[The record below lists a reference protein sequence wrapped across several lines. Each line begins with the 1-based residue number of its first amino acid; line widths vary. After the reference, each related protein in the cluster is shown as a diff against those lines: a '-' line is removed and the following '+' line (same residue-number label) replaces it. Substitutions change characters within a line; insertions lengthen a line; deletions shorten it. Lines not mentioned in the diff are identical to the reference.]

1 MPSSHTEPRTGGPAG
16 RAGGVI
22 HDIGYRPYAGP
33 RGGHGAIARSLYLT
47 GVRNVFG
54 LGRSGKSKI
63 LPFALLALNVLPAVI
78 IVGVVTFIGLSSL
91 PLAYPEYAAT
101 TTILLGTFA
110 AAQGPILFSRDLRHG
125 TISLYLA
132 RPLSATAYA
141 LARWGALATGIF
153 AFVMAPIL
161 VMYLGALLAQMDAG
175 EQTTD
180 FLAATLVSLLL
191 AGMLASVSGL
201 FSAIALRRG
210 FAVVGTIGTILFG
223 YGVVAV
229 IQGISLEQD
238 QERVGEIAGL
248 FHPMTLYAGL
258 VNVLTD
264 ADNAITPPTG
274 AAMEVLYVVVSVLL
288 ALGGLGLLLLRYRR
302 LATR

>member
-1 MPSSHTEPRTGGPAG
+1 MPPSRTDGPT
-16 RAGGVI
+16 GVI
-22 HDIGYRPYAGP
+22 HDIGYRPYSGP
-33 RGGHGAIARSLYLT
+33 RGGHAAIAWSLYAT
-47 GVRNVFG
+47 GLRNVFG

-63 LPFALLALNVLPAVI
+63 LPFALLALNILPALI
-78 IVGVVTFIGLSSL
+78 IVGVVTLTGLTEL

-153 AFVMAPIL
+153 LFVMAPLL
-161 VMYLGALLAQMDAG
+161 VMYVGALLASMDAG
-175 EQTTD
+175 EQTGD
-180 FLAATLVSLLL
+180 FLTATVVTVLL
-191 AGMLASVSGL
+191 AGMLASVAGL

-223 YGVVAV
+223 YGVIAA
-229 IQGISLEQD
+229 IQGISFDQD
-238 QERVGEIAGL
+238 QHRVGEIAGL
-248 FHPMTLYAGL
+248 FHPMTLYAGD
-258 VNVLTD
+258 VAALTD
-264 ADNAITPPTG
+264 SDSAITPPTG
-274 AAMEVLYVVVSVLL
+274 TGMELLYILVSVVL
-288 ALGGLGLLLLRYRR
+288 ALGGLALLLLRYRR

>member
-1 MPSSHTEPRTGGPAG
+1 MPSSPTEPTGRPS
-16 RAGGVI
+16 GVI
-22 HDIGYRPYAGP
+22 HDIGYRPYSGP
-33 RGGHGAIARSLYLT
+33 RGGHGAIAWSLYVT
-47 GVRNVFG
+47 GLRNVFG
-54 LGRSGKSKI
+54 LGRSGRSKI
-63 LPFALLALNVLPAVI
+63 LPFALLALNLLPAVI
-78 IVGVVTFIGLSSL
+78 IVGVATFIGLNSL

-141 LARWGALATGIF
+141 LARWGALVTGIF
-153 AFVMAPIL
+153 LFVMAPIIM
-161 VMYLGALLAQMDAG
+161 MYAGALLASMDAG
-175 EQTTD
+175 EQTRD
-180 FLAATLVSLLL
+180 FLAATLVTVLL

-210 FAVVGTIGTILFG
+210 FAIVGTIGTILFG

-229 IQGISLEQD
+229 IQGISFDQD
-238 QERVGEIAGL
+238 QKRVGEIAGL
-248 FHPMTLYAGL
+248 FHPMTLYAGD
-258 VNVLTD
+258 VAVFTD
-264 ADNAITPPTG
+264 ADTAIIPPTG
-274 AAMEVLYVVVSVLL
+274 TGMDVLYVVVSLLL
-288 ALGGLGLLLLRYRR
+288 ALGGLGMLLWRYRR

>member
-1 MPSSHTEPRTGGPAG
+1 MPSSPTEPTGRPS
-16 RAGGVI
+16 GVI
-22 HDIGYRPYAGP
+22 HDIGYRPYSGP
-33 RGGHGAIARSLYLT
+33 RGGHGAIAWSLYVT
-47 GVRNVFG
+47 GLRNVFG
-54 LGRSGKSKI
+54 LGRSGRSKI
-63 LPFALLALNVLPAVI
+63 LPFALLALNLLPAVI
-78 IVGVVTFIGLSSL
+78 IVGVATFIGLNSL

-141 LARWGALATGIF
+141 LARWGALVTGIF
-153 AFVMAPIL
+153 LFVMAPIIM
-161 VMYLGALLAQMDAG
+161 MYAGALLASMDAG
-175 EQTTD
+175 EQTRD
-180 FLAATLVSLLL
+180 FLAATLVTVLL

-210 FAVVGTIGTILFG
+210 FAIVGTIGTILFG

-229 IQGISLEQD
+229 IQGISFDQD
-238 QERVGEIAGL
+238 QKRVGEIAGL
-248 FHPMTLYAGL
+248 FHPMTLYAGD
-258 VNVLTD
+258 VAVFTD
-264 ADNAITPPTG
+264 ADTAITPPTG
-274 AAMEVLYVVVSVLL
+274 TAMEVLYVVVSLLL
-288 ALGGLGLLLLRYRR
+288 ALGGLGMLLWRYRR

>member
-1 MPSSHTEPRTGGPAG
+1 MPSNPTEPSSRPA
-16 RAGGVI
+16 GVI
-22 HDIGYRPYAGP
+22 HDIGYRPYSGP
-33 RGGHGAIARSLYLT
+33 RGGHGSIAWSLYLT
-47 GVRNVFG
+47 GLRNVFG
-54 LGRSGKSKI
+54 LGRSGRSKI
-63 LPFALLALNVLPAVI
+63 LPFALLALNILPAVI
-78 IVGVVTFIGLSSL
+78 IVGVATFIGLNSL

-141 LARWGALATGIF
+141 LARWGALVTGIF
-153 AFVMAPIL
+153 LFVMAPIT
-161 VMYLGALLAQMDAG
+161 VMYIGALLASMDAG
-175 EQTTD
+175 EQTRD
-180 FLAATLVSLLL
+180 VLAATVVTVLL
-191 AGMLASVSGL
+191 AGMLGSVSGL

-210 FAVVGTIGTILFG
+210 FAIVGTIGTILFG

-229 IQGISLEQD
+229 IQGISFD
-238 QERVGEIAGL
+238 QGKERVGEIAGL
-248 FHPMTLYAGL
+248 FHPMTLYAGD
-258 VNVLTD
+258 VAVLTD
-264 ADNAITPPTG
+264 ADNAITPPAGTG
-274 AAMEVLYVVVSVLL
+274 MELLYVAVSLLL

>member
-1 MPSSHTEPRTGGPAG
+1 MPSSPTEPTGRPS
-16 RAGGVI
+16 GVI
-22 HDIGYRPYAGP
+22 HDIGYRPYSGP
-33 RGGHGAIARSLYLT
+33 RGGHGAIAWSLYVT
-47 GVRNVFG
+47 GLRNVFG
-54 LGRSGKSKI
+54 LGRSGRSKI
-63 LPFALLALNVLPAVI
+63 LPFALLALNLLPAVI
-78 IVGVVTFIGLSSL
+78 IVGVATFIGLNSL

-141 LARWGALATGIF
+141 LARWGALVTGIF
-153 AFVMAPIL
+153 LFVMAPIV
-161 VMYLGALLAQMDAG
+161 VMYAGALLASMDAG
-175 EQTTD
+175 EQTRD
-180 FLAATLVSLLL
+180 FLAATLVTVLL

-210 FAVVGTIGTILFG
+210 FAIVGTIGTILFG

-229 IQGISLEQD
+229 IQGISFDQD
-238 QERVGEIAGL
+238 QKRVGEIAGL
-248 FHPMTLYAGL
+248 FHPMTLYAGD
-258 VNVLTD
+258 VAVLTD
-264 ADNAITPPTG
+264 ADTAITPPTG
-274 AAMEVLYVVVSVLL
+274 TGMEALYVVVSLLL
-288 ALGGLGLLLLRYRR
+288 ALGGLGLLLWRYRR

>member
-1 MPSSHTEPRTGGPAG
+1 MPSSPTEPTGRPS
-16 RAGGVI
+16 GVI
-22 HDIGYRPYAGP
+22 HDIGYRPYSGP
-33 RGGHGAIARSLYLT
+33 RGGHGAIAWSLYVT
-47 GVRNVFG
+47 GLRNVFG
-54 LGRSGKSKI
+54 LGRSGRSKI
-63 LPFALLALNVLPAVI
+63 LPFALLALNLLPAVI
-78 IVGVVTFIGLSSL
+78 IVGVATFIGLNSL

-141 LARWGALATGIF
+141 LARWGALVTGIF
-153 AFVMAPIL
+153 LFVMAPIIM
-161 VMYLGALLAQMDAG
+161 MYAGALLASMDAG
-175 EQTTD
+175 EQTRD
-180 FLAATLVSLLL
+180 FLAATLVTVLL

-210 FAVVGTIGTILFG
+210 FAIVGTIGTILFG

-229 IQGISLEQD
+229 IQGISFDQD
-238 QERVGEIAGL
+238 QKRVGEIAGL
-248 FHPMTLYAGL
+248 FHPMTLYAGD
-258 VNVLTD
+258 VAVFTD
-264 ADNAITPPTG
+264 ADTAITPPTG
-274 AAMEVLYVVVSVLL
+274 TGMDVLYVVVSLLL
-288 ALGGLGLLLLRYRR
+288 ALGGLGMLLWRYRR